1 MILFCSPQEFIKFDN
16 FNFFFLIGHNNNN
29 NKNNMLG
36 KNGEN
41 QKRLRKMNLLGEMGS
56 ENFKSVSGGSLSLMT
71 VVAQIST

>member
-36 KNGEN
+36 KMVRTRKDLEN
-41 QKRLRKMNLLGEMGS
+41 EFVR
-56 ENFKSVSGGSLSLMT
+56 
-71 VVAQIST
+71 